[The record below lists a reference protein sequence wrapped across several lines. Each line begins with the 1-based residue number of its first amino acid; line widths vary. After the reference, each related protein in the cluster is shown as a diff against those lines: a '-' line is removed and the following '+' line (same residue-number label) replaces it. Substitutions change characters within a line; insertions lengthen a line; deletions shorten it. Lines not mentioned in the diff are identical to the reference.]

1 MDGRGT
7 GLNSL
12 DGVRPASQSAN
23 WKYGVH
29 GGSLAL
35 PESGEGALARPQG
48 SPFMQDLRFPLF
60 RQPIL
65 RSFSRMDLTE
75 QITRLARQAKAAS
88 RELAKLTT
96 AEKNSCLLAMADAL
110 VKNSDAI
117 QAANALDMEAG
128 TKSGLSSPMLERLKL
143 DDKRIAGMSKGLR
156 EVAALAD
163 PVGKILD
170 ERVRPNGLKLQKIS
184 TPIGVVVI
192 IYESRPNVTADA
204 ASLCFK
210 SGNATILRGGKEA
223 LNSNQ
228 VIAKTLIEAGKQAL
242 VGRASSRA
250 GSSVASP
257 HQGFPEHAIQV
268 VPTADREAI
277 PILLSLTQYVD
288 LCMPRGGEG
297 LIRAV
302 TECSKVPVIKHYKGV
317 CHVFVDA
324 DADLKM
330 AEEIA
335 LNAKVQRPAV
345 CNAMETLLVDK
356 TVAETFLPQMA
367 QMFADKKVELRCDAF
382 SLALVQSAIGNRQ
395 SAIKPVAEQ
404 DYFTE
409 YNDYILNVRVVDGVK
424 AAIDHINH
432 YGSAHSDSIVTRNE
446 AHAKQF
452 LAEVDSAT
460 VYWNASTRFTDGGE
474 FGMGAE
480 IGISTDKIGARGPMG
495 LDELTT
501 YKWLGIGNGQ
511 IRT

>member
-1 MDGRGT
+1 
-7 GLNSL
+7 L
-12 DGVRPASQSAN
+12 DGGFDFPNNSFNLVAGFSAMN
-23 WKYGVH
+23 
-29 GGSLAL
+29 
-35 PESGEGALARPQG
+35 
-48 SPFMQDLRFPLF
+48 
-60 RQPIL
+60 
-65 RSFSRMDLTE
+65 LTE
-75 QITRLARQAKAAS
+75 QMTRLAKQAKVAS
-88 RELAKLTT
+88 RELARLTT

-110 VKNSDAI
+110 EKNSGALKE
-117 QAANALDMEAG
+117 ANALDMKVGA
-128 TKSGLSSPMLERLKL
+128 KLNLSAAMLDRLKL
-143 DDKRIAGMSKGLR
+143 DDKRISAMAKDLR
-156 EVAALAD
+156 EVAALPD

-223 LNSNQ
+223 LNSNLL
-228 VIAKTLIEAGKQAL
+228 IALTMIDAGKKAL
-242 VGRASSRA
+242 A
-250 GSSVASP
+250 
-257 HQGFPEHAIQV
+257 HFPEHAIQV
-268 VPTADREAI
+268 VPTTDREAV

-288 LCMPRGGEG
+288 LCMPRGGES

-302 TECSKVPVIKHYKGV
+302 AECSKVPVIKHYKGV

-324 DADLKM
+324 KADLKM

-335 LNAKVQRPAV
+335 MNAKVQRPAV

-356 TVAETFLPQMA
+356 VIAENFLPQIS
-367 QMFADKKVELRCDAF
+367 QKLADKKVELRCDSE
-382 SLALVQSAIGNRQ
+382 SLAVFSKLKTENLKLKTVS
-395 SAIKPVAEQ
+395 EQ

-424 AAIDHINH
+424 GAIDHINF
-432 YGSAHSDSIVTRNE
+432 YGSAHSDSIVTKNE

-495 LDELTT
+495 LDELTS

-511 IRT
+511 IRI